1 MIRRLSAKKL
11 MPWANWPEQK
21 LLDLRLCDLGL
32 TIDGELLNRQIQ
44 RLYDELEAKQIRFR
58 PHFWLSDEWFCPD
71 GVPGIA
77 IPFYLAHPRLAR
89 LERTYMLEVEGGT
102 PEWCMRL
109 LRHETGHAIE
119 NAYLLRRRSR
129 RQELFGKSSEPYPD
143 HYTPNPYSRSFVQ
156 YLEVW
161 YAQSHP
167 DEDFAET
174 FAVWLDPSSLWR
186 RRYAGWP
193 AMKKLQYIEEVMK
206 ELAAMPPNVTSRRRI
221 DPLERLNKTLREHYL
236 QKRAHYDVD
245 HAKAYDMW
253 LLRLFSAKPRRPG
266 GMGAAEFLARIRGEV
281 RRTVALWTGQYQY
294 TIDQVIE
301 DMIERCR
308 TLNLRVATP
317 LDQAKLGF
325 TVLLTRQSMNYL
337 HSGRHRVAV

>member
-1 MIRRLSAKKL
+1 MV
-11 MPWANWPEQK
+11 
-21 LLDLRLCDLGL
+21 
-32 TIDGELLNRQIQ
+32 
-44 RLYDELEAKQIRFR
+44 
-58 PHFWLSDEWFCPD
+58 CPD

-77 IPFYLAHPRLAR
+77 IPFYLAHPWLAW
-89 LERTYMLEVEGGT
+89 LERNHMLEVEGGT

-109 LRHETGHAIE
+109 LRYETGHAIE
-119 NAYLLRRRSR
+119 NAHLLRRRSL
-129 RQELFGKSSEPYPD
+129 RQKLFGKSSEPYPD
-143 HYTPNPYSRSFVQ
+143 HYRPKPYSRSYVQ

-174 FAVWLDPSSLWR
+174 FAVWLAPSSLWR
-186 RRYAGWP
+186 QRYAGWL
-193 AMKKLQYIEEVMK
+193 AMKKLQYVDEVMK
-206 ELAAMPPNVTSRRRI
+206 EPTTVPPNLPSHRRI
-221 DPLERLNKTLREHYL
+221 DPPERLNKTLSQHYL
-236 QKRAHYDVD
+236 QKRTHYGVE

-253 LLRLFSAKPRRPG
+253 LLRLFSTRPRLPG
-266 GMGAAEFLARIRGEV
+266 GVSAAEFLARIRGEV

-301 DMIERCR
+301 DLIERCR
-308 TLNLRVATP
+308 MLNLLVATP

-325 TVLLTRQSMNYL
+325 TVLLTRQSMNSL